1 MVKAYIIGGILGAIV
16 VIIIGFVWGGWVIQ
30 STSERLGAERV
41 DSALVSALTPICVDR
56 AVDEDPELFD
66 ELAEITSAFERRRFV
81 EQAGWAT
88 PPDSDSPHRGIAT
101 ACAAALEVAARSQP

>member
-1 MVKAYIIGGILGAIV
+1 MVKAYIIGGVVGAIV

-41 DSALVSALTPICVDR
+41 EAALVSALTPICVDR
-56 AVDEDPELFD
+56 AVEEPARFD

-88 PPDSDSPHRGIAT
+88 PPDSNTPNRGIAT
-101 ACAAALEVAARSQP
+101 ACAAALDVAARSRP